1 MSKYISMSAKK
12 YQNLLW
18 VVAVVF
24 YFVLSGLGSLIMSEL
39 PGVEPPPT
47 YQEMLNADQGYVNAL
62 EQKNQLRR
70 SHQDQ
75 REQVKA
81 AEEQVEKLQTKVQ
94 NLESTLR
101 AFTQTR
107 QATNEANYN
116 DELFQRTSELEKA
129 SNELDQKQANLAE
142 QKARMRQIGNELDD
156 SSKEVSSISKSI
168 RAQQEEADQA
178 FQESAFVNRL
188 MICLPLLIVA
198 GIAFKRYK
206 GTEYWPFVYG
216 FGAFALTTFF
226 VKLLPYAPNTGIGK
240 YLFYLAGLAITI
252 VIGKKVSQALN
263 QYLKEQQELE
273 SKSTEERKQALTA
286 NHGYDIAT
294 SKLKKGN
301 CPSCEKPIA
310 NILSATRY
318 EDKPLHCPHC
328 GFGIRKK
335 CSSCGEVKS
344 ALTKF
349 CVSCGAPDAVVTQ
362 TTE

>member
-18 VVAVVF
+18 VIAIVF

-47 YQEMLNADQGYVNAL
+47 YQELLNADQSYLDAL
-62 EQKNQLRR
+62 EEKNKIRR
-70 SHQDQ
+70 SQQDQ
-75 REQVKA
+75 REKIKES
-81 AEEQVEKLQTKVQ
+81 EEKVEKLKTQIQ
-94 NLESTLR
+94 NLQSTLN
-101 AFTQTR
+101 AFTSTR
-107 QATNEANYN
+107 QATNDSDYN
-116 DELFQRTSELEKA
+116 SELFKRTTALEKA
-129 SNELDQKQANLAE
+129 RNELDQEQVKLAE
-142 QKARMRQIGNELDD
+142 EKAKMRLIGNNLDAA
-156 SSKEVSSISKSI
+156 SKEVSSLSKNI
-168 RAQQEEADQA
+168 RQQSEKAEQK
-178 FQESAFVNRL
+178 FNESAFVNRL

-198 GIAFKRYK
+198 GFAFARYK

-240 YLFYLAGLAITI
+240 YLFYIAGLGITI
-252 VIGKKVSQALN
+252 VIGKKVSQALS
-263 QYLKEQQELE
+263 QYLKDQQELE
-273 SKSTEERKQALTA
+273 SKSTEERKKALTA
-286 NHGYDIAT
+286 NHGYDVAT

-310 NILSATRY
+310 TVLSATRY
-318 EDKPLHCPHC
+318 EDRPLHCPHC

-335 CSSCGEVKS
+335 CASCGEVKS

-349 CVSCGAPDAVVTQ
+349 CVCCGAPDSVVNETA
-362 TTE
+362 E